1 MNQALLQLKQ
11 ALMECHAQGRAYD
24 VLAFMVDQG
33 LSRSPDTNQKL
44 TFEAGAL
51 QAGAAPANERDQ
63 EAKDWVP
70 REVALRAALQR
81 VQQSLPHPRIELGY
95 RKGLGRGNH
104 SLYWLELSAET
115 TVEDGGSADQT
126 TPRRSVTYRRSEKGA
141 VKPSSLVRWLMK
153 DGEFRN
159 LSPRGITMLLGIIIG
174 AIGWALCL
182 AMILLGLGVSNQP
195 LTAGSLILLILAFAG
210 FWFGWK
216 SLYEPWFRL
225 VDERIVKAPNWV
237 PALFEDPCELEM
249 YGQRKARWTRLVRYS
264 ADCPMCGGEIELV
277 PGRPDQRLPLVGRCI
292 ESPHAHV
299 FTFDR
304 TTLKGAYIGPV
315 LPDERAQTIVL

>member
-1 MNQALLQLKQ
+1 MNQALLQLKH
-11 ALMECHAQGRAYD
+11 ALVECHAQGRAYD
-24 VLAFMVDQG
+24 VLAFMADQG
-33 LSRSPDTNQKL
+33 LTRSPEANQKL

-51 QAGAAPANERDQ
+51 QAGAAPAHERDQ

-70 REVALRAALQR
+70 REVALRAALER
-81 VQQSLPHPRIELGY
+81 AQQSLPDPRIVLGY
-95 RKGLGRGNH
+95 KKGLGRGNR
-104 SLYWLELSAET
+104 SLYWLELSTEATEET
-115 TVEDGGSADQT
+115 DSGTDQSP
-126 TPRRSVTYRRSEKGA
+126 PRKSVTYRRSEKGA

-159 LSPRGITMLLGIIIG
+159 MSPSGITMLLGISIG
-174 AIGWALCL
+174 TICWALCL
-182 AMILLGLGVSNQP
+182 AMILLGLGVSSKP

-225 VDERIVKAPNWV
+225 VDERIVKAPNWL
-237 PALFEDPCELEM
+237 PALFEAPCELEM
-249 YGQRKARWTRLVRYS
+249 YGQRKARWTRLVRYN

-304 TTLKGAYIGPV
+304 TTLRGAYIGPV
-315 LPDERAQTIVL
+315 LPDD